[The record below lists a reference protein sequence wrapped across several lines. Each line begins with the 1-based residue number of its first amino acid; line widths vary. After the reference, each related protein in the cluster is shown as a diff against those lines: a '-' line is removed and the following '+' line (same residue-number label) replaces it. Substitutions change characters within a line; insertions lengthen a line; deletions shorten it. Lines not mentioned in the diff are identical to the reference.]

1 MGSKKLVKD
10 KSRKA
15 AIYKGAKCLNCGHP
29 LNLTDKFCS
38 NCSQLNSTKQLS
50 LKDFFD
56 EFFSSIFTYDS
67 RLRYTLKDLL
77 FRPGTITRNYV
88 DGQRLKYANP
98 FRFFLSVSIIY
109 FIIQGFS
116 TNLGVNNDLN
126 SIKFNGESINTTTNL
141 DSILNQIPKTEEE
154 ALKLDSLKNGL
165 DSIVR
170 VNNIN
175 TSPKKEKKD
184 TKTKYLSEAEE
195 KLGEKEAFYV
205 ALERALHNYLKG
217 KLDVETVDISK
228 DNITKI
234 LESKN
239 TREDSIK
246 RFIDVLKSSDFARYT
261 PVTNTEMKQE
271 LERAKKILVELDKQL

>member
-1 MGSKKLVKD
+1 MCIRDRRNSDVAGL

-15 AIYKGAKCLNCGHP
+15 ERLAK
-29 LNLTDKFCS
+29 
-38 NCSQLNSTKQLS
+38 
-50 LKDFFD
+50 
-56 EFFSSIFTYDS
+56 
-67 RLRYTLKDLL
+67 
-77 FRPGTITRNYV
+77 
-88 DGQRLKYANP
+88 
-98 FRFFLSVSIIY
+98 
-109 FIIQGFS
+109 
-116 TNLGVNNDLN
+116 
-126 SIKFNGESINTTTNL
+126 
-141 DSILNQIPKTEEE
+141 
-154 ALKLDSLKNGL
+154 
-165 DSIVR
+165 
-170 VNNIN
+170 
-175 TSPKKEKKD
+175 
-184 TKTKYLSEAEE
+184 KYLSEAEE

-271 LERAKKILVELDKQL
+271 VLAEYSLTISSHLRN